1 VKGEVIDR
9 IVQGK
14 IADTR
19 ILMDNLGLMQ
29 KLGVVPAPQQS
40 KS

>member
-1 VKGEVIDR
+1 VKGEVIAR

-19 ILMDNLGLMQ
+19 ILMNNLRLMQ
-29 KLGVVPAPQQS
+29 QLGVVPAPQQS
-40 KS
+40 ES

>member
-1 VKGEVIDR
+1 VKGVVIDR
-9 IVQGK
+9 FADGK

-29 KLGVVPAPQQS
+29 QLGVIPTPQQA
-40 KS
+40 